1 MGIMRNQPNVS
12 KMSVSKKQWAHVCTL
27 ASSTRKIIWKN
38 PTKEIYGTP
47 NRLRPRPVKFLPGG
61 KINLPEKF
69 KRKANLPNR
78 VDLKHK
84 WEGRQL
90 ALQEYMIDKVDMRKS
105 QTDGER
111 VLSDMMER
119 KSSVALT

>member
-1 MGIMRNQPNVS
+1 
-12 KMSVSKKQWAHVCTL
+12 
-27 ASSTRKIIWKN
+27 
-38 PTKEIYGTP
+38 
-47 NRLRPRPVKFLPGG
+47 LPGG